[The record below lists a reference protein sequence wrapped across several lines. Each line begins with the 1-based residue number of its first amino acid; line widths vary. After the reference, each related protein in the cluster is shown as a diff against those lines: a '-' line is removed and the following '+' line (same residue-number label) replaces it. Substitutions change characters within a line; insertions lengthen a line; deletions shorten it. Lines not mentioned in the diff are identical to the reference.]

1 MVATREM
8 RDACD
13 KMEVILNTAKAEG
26 RGLTPKEKADFDRL
40 EAEFNLG
47 GGTGSAPTARFPRLA
62 GLDRLGVLRLT

>member
-40 EAEFNLG
+40 EAEFNLAANG
-47 GGTGSAPTARFPRLA
+47 IAPTARFPRLA